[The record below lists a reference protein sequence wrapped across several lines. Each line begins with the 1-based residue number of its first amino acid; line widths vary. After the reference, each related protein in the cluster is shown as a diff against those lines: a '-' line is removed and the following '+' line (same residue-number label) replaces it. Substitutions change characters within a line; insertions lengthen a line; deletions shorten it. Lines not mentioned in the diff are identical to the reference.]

1 MERLCRGG
9 APPRH
14 AVRYGY
20 LSAPRRSENP
30 ARRFGLVVRAL
41 GQHDVVVADLVLDE
55 ALRVGRD
62 LLVADHRVQRR
73 EGRNEVEVAALQVP
87 EVSDF
92 IPYNVEPTGARRF
105 CARPGWAPGYVALS
119 FCVHPFAFVGVLR
132 VEPRGIRR
140 CFGKETAIVFV
151 SKHVIVQVGDA
162 PSRQP

>member
-62 LLVADHRVQRR
+62 LLVADHRVRRR
-73 EGRNEVEVAALQVP
+73 EGRNEVGVAALQIP

-92 IPYNVEPTGARRF
+92 IPYNEKTQRR
-105 CARPGWAPGYVALS
+105 RMS
-119 FCVHPFAFVGVLR
+119 FLAVRWSELL
-132 VEPRGIRR
+132 GILTFIR
-140 CFGKETAIVFV
+140 
-151 SKHVIVQVGDA
+151 
-162 PSRQP
+162 

>member
-1 MERLCRGG
+1 MERLCRSG

-14 AVRYGY
+14 AVRHGY

-62 LLVADHRVQRR
+62 LLVADHRVRCR
-73 EGRNEVEVAALQVP
+73 EGRNEVGVAAFQVP

-92 IPYNVEPTGARRF
+92 IPYNESVGKPKNPNFQRRNSLIPITTILEESAKF
-105 CARPGWAPGYVALS
+105 DFSYRLNV
-119 FCVHPFAFVGVLR
+119 
-132 VEPRGIRR
+132 
-140 CFGKETAIVFV
+140 
-151 SKHVIVQVGDA
+151 
-162 PSRQP
+162 

>member
-14 AVRYGY
+14 AVRHGY

-30 ARRFGLVVRAL
+30 ARRFGLVARAL

-92 IPYNVEPTGARRF
+92 IPYNVQGEGPPEAAGRR
-105 CARPGWAPGYVALS
+105 APASYACPAVPSTVGLGVSFGRLRKKLINLFLQFLSKLRALS
-119 FCVHPFAFVGVLR
+119 R
-132 VEPRGIRR
+132 VTELLGWI
-140 CFGKETAIVFV
+140 
-151 SKHVIVQVGDA
+151 
-162 PSRQP
+162 